1 MTDHAYVAL
10 IETPQQF
17 DQVEDFVAALVRE
30 GAGYA
35 NDIGVL
41 DAPNHFGKGALLVLF
56 TADRGLI
63 DACFHLE
70 FGFDG
75 PLHFEH
81 LDAFETEG
89 DEFGAEIVGFR
100 SLADEA
106 GEAADTP
113 EKVFAHVRAM
123 KGWARGSQREAHA
136 DPVAYEEAADDW
148 NRRLSEMLPVA
159 AVRRSKPAATKRAA
173 KPKVAAKRKVASKPA
188 AKAKTAGKRAGKKA
202 AGKTADRKTA
212 GRKAVAKKT
221 AGKKTAGKQSAAR
234 KKASPAA
241 SRQTARKSARKSARK
256 TARKSAQP
264 RRAQRR
270 SR

>member
-10 IETPQQF
+10 IEAPQQF

-41 DAPNHFGKGALLVLF
+41 DVPNHFKQGALLVLF

-75 PLHFEH
+75 PVHFEH

-113 EKVFAHVRAM
+113 EKVFDHVRRLQ
-123 KGWARGSQREAHA
+123 GWARGPHREAHA

-159 AVRRSKPAATKRAA
+159 AARPTVPAKRTRRAA
-173 KPKVAAKRKVASKPA
+173 KP
-188 AKAKTAGKRAGKKA
+188 
-202 AGKTADRKTA
+202 
-212 GRKAVAKKT
+212 VAKK
-221 AGKKTAGKQSAAR
+221 SPP
-234 KKASPAA
+234 KKA
-241 SRQTARKSARKSARK
+241 ARK
-256 TARKSAQP
+256 TAKAARRPKPAVAKSKPKLKLKAKAKAKAKSKAKP
-264 RRAQRR
+264 KLKAR
-270 SR
+270 SRTKAKAKAKARSVRRPTRVRSR

>member
-41 DAPNHFGKGALLVLF
+41 DAPNHFDKGALLVLF

-81 LDAFETEG
+81 LDAFETDG

-123 KGWARGSQREAHA
+123 KGWPRGDHREAHA

-159 AVRRSKPAATKRAA
+159 AVRKTKPAATKRAV
-173 KPKVAAKRKVASKPA
+173 KSRTAAKRKAARKPV
-188 AKAKTAGKRAGKKA
+188 AKAKTAHSGAGKKA
-202 AGKTADRKTA
+202 AGKTSTRKKAGRKVASRKPVGKKTA
-212 GRKAVAKKT
+212 GRKAAR
-221 AGKKTAGKQSAAR
+221 GKSAAR
-234 KKASPAA
+234 KKSSTPAA
-241 SRQTARKSARKSARK
+241 RKI
-256 TARKSAQP
+256 ARKSAQP
-264 RRAQRR
+264 RRVQRR
-270 SR
+270 AR

>member
-41 DAPNHFGKGALLVLF
+41 DASNHFGKGALLVLF

-113 EKVFAHVRAM
+113 EKVFAHVREM
-123 KGWARGSQREAHA
+123 KAWARGEHRAAHA

-159 AVRRSKPAATKRAA
+159 AVRKTRPAAPKRAA
-173 KPKVAAKRKVASKPA
+173 KAKVSAKRKAAVRKPP
-188 AKAKTAGKRAGKKA
+188 AKAKKAGTKSVGKKA
-202 AGKTADRKTA
+202 AGKKPAS
-212 GRKAVAKKT
+212 KKT
-221 AGKKTAGKQSAAR
+221 TGKKQSKRTAPRSA
-234 KKASPAA
+234 
-241 SRQTARKSARKSARK
+241 ARK
-256 TARKSAQP
+256 TARKASKA
-264 RRAQRR
+264 RGAKRR

>member
-17 DQVEDFVAALVRE
+17 DQIEDFVASLVRE

-41 DAPNHFGKGALLVLF
+41 DSPNHFGKGALLVLF

-106 GEAADTP
+106 GDTADTP

-123 KGWARGSQREAHA
+123 KGWPRGVQREAHA

-159 AVRRSKPAATKRAA
+159 AVRKTKPAATKRTV
-173 KPKVAAKRKVASKPA
+173 KSRPAAKRKAASKPA
-188 AKAKTAGKRAGKKA
+188 AKAKTARSG
-202 AGKTADRKTA
+202 
-212 GRKAVAKKT
+212 
-221 AGKKTAGKQSAAR
+221 AGKKTAGKTSARKKAGRKVAGRKPVGKKTAGRKSAAR
-234 KKASPAA
+234 KKSSPAA
-241 SRQTARKSARKSARK
+241 ARK
-256 TARKSAQP
+256 TARKSARP

>member
-41 DAPNHFGKGALLVLF
+41 EAPNHFDKGALLVLF

-123 KGWARGSQREAHA
+123 KGWARGSHREAHA

-159 AVRRSKPAATKRAA
+159 AVRTTKPTVTKRAV
-173 KPKVAAKRKVASKPA
+173 KSKAAATRKAASKPA
-188 AKAKTAGKRAGKKA
+188 AKAKTARRGAGTKA
-202 AGKTADRKTA
+202 AGKT
-212 GRKAVAKKT
+212 
-221 AGKKTAGKQSAAR
+221 SAR
-234 KKASPAA
+234 KKAGKKVAGRKPAGKRSARSKAAGGKSVARKKSSPAA
-241 SRQTARKSARKSARK
+241 ARKATRKSV
-256 TARKSAQP
+256 QP

>member
-123 KGWARGSQREAHA
+123 KGWARGGQREAHA

-159 AVRRSKPAATKRAA
+159 AVRKTKPAATKRAG
-173 KPKVAAKRKVASKPA
+173 KSRAAARRKVASKPA
-188 AKAKTAGKRAGKKA
+188 AKVKSARQGAGKQPARKSATRKNAGKKA
-202 AGKTADRKTA
+202 AGRKPV
-212 GRKAVAKKT
+212 GKKT
-221 AGKKTAGKQSAAR
+221 AGKKSAAR

-241 SRQTARKSARKSARK
+241 ARK
-256 TARKSAQP
+256 TARKSVTP
-264 RRAQRR
+264 RRAKRR
-270 SR
+270 AR

>member
-10 IETPQQF
+10 IETSQQF

-41 DAPNHFGKGALLVLF
+41 DAPNHFDKGALLVLF

-123 KGWARGSQREAHA
+123 KGWARGSHREAHA

-159 AVRRSKPAATKRAA
+159 AVRRTKLAAEKRAA
-173 KPKVAAKRKVASKPA
+173 RTKVAPKRKTAGKPA
-188 AKAKTAGKRAGKKA
+188 AKAKTAGKRAVKKA
-202 AGKTADRKTA
+202 A
-212 GRKAVAKKT
+212 GRKAVASKT
-221 AGKKTAGKQSAAR
+221 AASRKSAAR
-234 KKASPAA
+234 KKAPPAA
-241 SRQTARKSARKSARK
+241 SRKSSRKSAK
-256 TARKSAQP
+256 P
-264 RRAQRR
+264 GRRQNR

>member
-17 DQVEDFVAALVRE
+17 EQVEDFVAALVRE

-35 NDIGVL
+35 NDIGIL
-41 DAPNHFGKGALLVLF
+41 DASNHFDKGALLVLF

-89 DEFGAEIVGFR
+89 DQDGAEIVGFR

-106 GEAADTP
+106 GEQADTP
-113 EKVFAHVRAM
+113 EKVFDHIRGLR
-123 KGWARGSQREAHA
+123 GWARGPHREAHA

-159 AVRRSKPAATKRAA
+159 AVRRSSPAGGRKPPQRSKRVKKKPVAKKPVAKKAAA
-173 KPKVAAKRKVASKPA
+173 KKPA
-188 AKAKTAGKRAGKKA
+188 AKKR
-202 AGKTADRKTA
+202 
-212 GRKAVAKKT
+212 VAKKPP
-221 AGKKTAGKQSAAR
+221 AKKSVAKRAAAR
-234 KKASPAA
+234 KP
-241 SRQTARKSARKSARK
+241 ARKVATTKKPIKAGRRPARK
-256 TARKSAQP
+256 
-264 RRAQRR
+264 R

>member
-123 KGWARGSQREAHA
+123 KGWARGDHREAHA

-159 AVRRSKPAATKRAA
+159 AVRKTKPSATKRAV
-173 KPKVAAKRKVASKPA
+173 KSKTAARRKTASKPA
-188 AKAKTAGKRAGKKA
+188 AKAKTRRSGAGKKA
-202 AGKTADRKTA
+202 AGKT
-212 GRKAVAKKT
+212 V
-221 AGKKTAGKQSAAR
+221 AR
-234 KKASPAA
+234 KKARTQVARRKPAAKKTMSRKAAGAKSATRKKSSPAA
-241 SRQTARKSARKSARK
+241 ARK
-256 TARKSAQP
+256 TARKSAKP
-264 RRAQRR
+264 RRVQRQ

>member
-17 DQVEDFVAALVRE
+17 DQVEDFLAALVRE

-123 KGWARGSQREAHA
+123 KGWARGGHREAHA
-136 DPVAYEEAADDW
+136 DPAAYEEAADDW

-159 AVRRSKPAATKRAA
+159 AVRKSKPATTKRAA
-173 KPKVAAKRKVASKPA
+173 KTKPAAKRKAASKPV

-202 AGKTADRKTA
+202 ASKTSARKNAAGK
-212 GRKAVAKKT
+212 KAV
-221 AGKKTAGKQSAAR
+221 GKKTAGTKSAAR
-234 KKASPAA
+234 KKAAPAA
-241 SRQTARKSARKSARK
+241 ARK
-256 TARKSAQP
+256 TARKAAKP

>member
-17 DQVEDFVAALVRE
+17 DQVEDFIAALVHE

-41 DAPNHFGKGALLVLF
+41 DAPNHFSKGTLLVLF

-75 PLHFEH
+75 SLHFEH

-113 EKVFAHVRAM
+113 EKVFAHVRDM
-123 KGWARGSQREAHA
+123 KGWARGAHREAHA
-136 DPVAYEEAADDW
+136 DPAAYEEAADDW

-159 AVRRSKPAATKRAA
+159 AVRKTRPA
-173 KPKVAAKRKVASKPA
+173 AAKRAGQAKAASKRKTASKSA
-188 AKAKTAGKRAGKKA
+188 AKAKLAGNKSAGKKS
-202 AGKTADRKTA
+202 
-212 GRKAVAKKT
+212 
-221 AGKKTAGKQSAAR
+221 AGKKKSTSAATRSATR
-234 KKASPAA
+234 KPAVRKATRKASKARRTK
-241 SRQTARKSARKSARK
+241 SRAR
-256 TARKSAQP
+256 
-264 RRAQRR
+264 
-270 SR
+270 

>member
-10 IETPQQF
+10 IETPRQF

-106 GEAADTP
+106 GKHADTP
-113 EKVFAHVRAM
+113 EKVFDYVRRL
-123 KGWARGSQREAHA
+123 KGWTRGPRREAHA

-159 AVRRSKPAATKRAA
+159 AARPANSASRTRPKASKEIAKKPRPKNAVRKKKPVVAKPTVRKAAKPRSKPKAKAQA
-173 KPKVAAKRKVASKPA
+173 KPKAKVKVKVK
-188 AKAKTAGKRAGKKA
+188 AKAKAKA
-202 AGKTADRKTA
+202 R
-212 GRKAVAKKT
+212 
-221 AGKKTAGKQSAAR
+221 
-234 KKASPAA
+234 
-241 SRQTARKSARKSARK
+241 SARR
-256 TARKSAQP
+256 TP
-264 RRAQRR
+264 RNR

>member
-41 DAPNHFGKGALLVLF
+41 AAPNHFGKGALLVLF

-106 GEAADTP
+106 GEQADTP
-113 EKVFAHVRAM
+113 EKVFDHVRGLKRWM
-123 KGWARGSQREAHA
+123 RGPRREAHA

-159 AVRRSKPAATKRAA
+159 AARPAKPASRAR
-173 KPKVAAKRKVASKPA
+173 PK
-188 AKAKTAGKRAGKKA
+188 AGKKA
-202 AGKTADRKTA
+202 AKKSLPRKPV
-212 GRKAVAKKT
+212 RSKKQPVG
-221 AGKKTAGKQSAAR
+221 A
-234 KKASPAA
+234 
-241 SRQTARKSARKSARK
+241 KSALRSVAPSRNKPKTKPRLKTKTKTKTKAKAKAKAKPTAKNARRR
-256 TARKSAQP
+256 TRARL
-264 RRAQRR
+264 R
-270 SR
+270 

>member
-41 DAPNHFGKGALLVLF
+41 DAPNHFDKGALLVLF

-113 EKVFAHVRAM
+113 EKVFAHVRAL
-123 KGWARGSQREAHA
+123 KGWARGAHREAHA

-159 AVRRSKPAATKRAA
+159 AVRKTKPAATKRAA
-173 KPKVAAKRKVASKPA
+173 RTKVAPKRKTVGKPD
-188 AKAKTAGKRAGKKA
+188 AKAKTAGKRAVRKA
-202 AGKTADRKTA
+202 A
-212 GRKAVAKKT
+212 GRKAVASKT
-221 AGKKTAGKQSAAR
+221 AASRKSAAG

-241 SRQTARKSARKSARK
+241 SRKSSRKSAK
-256 TARKSAQP
+256 P
-264 RRAQRR
+264 GRRQSR

>member
-10 IETPQQF
+10 IESPRQF

-89 DEFGAEIVGFR
+89 DEFGAEIVGLR
-100 SLADEA
+100 SLADAA
-106 GEAADTP
+106 GEQADTP
-113 EKVFAHVRAM
+113 EKVFDHVRGL
-123 KGWARGSQREAHA
+123 KGWTRGPRREAHA

-159 AVRRSKPAATKRAA
+159 AARPAKSASRTRPKAGKKVAKKSLPKNAVRKKMPVVAKPAVRKAAKPRSKPEAKVQA
-173 KPKVAAKRKVASKPA
+173 KPKAKVK
-188 AKAKTAGKRAGKKA
+188 AKAK
-202 AGKTADRKTA
+202 
-212 GRKAVAKKT
+212 
-221 AGKKTAGKQSAAR
+221 
-234 KKASPAA
+234 
-241 SRQTARKSARKSARK
+241 SARR
-256 TARKSAQP
+256 TP
-264 RRAQRR
+264 RTR

>member
-10 IETPQQF
+10 IDSPQQF
-17 DQVEDFVAALVRE
+17 DQVEDFIAALVRE

-70 FGFDG
+70 FGFDA

-106 GEAADTP
+106 GDAADTP
-113 EKVFAHVRAM
+113 EQVFDHVRTS
-123 KGWARGSQREAHA
+123 KGWARGPRREAHA

-159 AVRRSKPAATKRAA
+159 AARPVK
-173 KPKVAAKRKVASKPA
+173 AAKRARP
-188 AKAKTAGKRAGKKA
+188 TA
-202 AGKTADRKTA
+202 
-212 GRKAVAKKT
+212 KAVAKQA
-221 AGKKTAGKQSAAR
+221 AGKPATKSAV
-234 KKASPAA
+234 KPLPQ
-241 SRQTARKSARKSARK
+241 QTARKQPAAAGKPARKKQAATAKPAVRAVTRPGIKSKSKARARPPHGPGARGKAARRK
-256 TARKSAQP
+256 TRAR
-264 RRAQRR
+264 
-270 SR
+270 

>member
-41 DAPNHFGKGALLVLF
+41 EAPNHFDKGALLVLF

-123 KGWARGSQREAHA
+123 KGWARGSHREAHA

-159 AVRRSKPAATKRAA
+159 AVRRKKPAVTKRAVKSKA
-173 KPKVAAKRKVASKPA
+173 AAKRKTASKPA
-188 AKAKTAGKRAGKKA
+188 ANAKTARSGAGKKV
-202 AGKTADRKTA
+202 A
-212 GRKAVAKKT
+212 GRKPVGKKSASRKG
-221 AGKKTAGKQSAAR
+221 AGKKSAAR
-234 KKASPAA
+234 KKSAPAA
-241 SRQTARKSARKSARK
+241 SRK
-256 TARKSAQP
+256 TARNSTKP

>member
-70 FGFDG
+70 FGFDA

-106 GEAADTP
+106 GEQADTP
-113 EKVFAHVRAM
+113 EQVFDHVRGM
-123 KGWARGSQREAHA
+123 KGWTRGPRREAHA

-159 AVRRSKPAATKRAA
+159 AARPASTVRRARPKAGKPAVKTEAQPVLKI
-173 KPKVAAKRKVASKPA
+173 PNVAICRIPSWFK
-188 AKAKTAGKRAGKKA
+188 GKRAP
-202 AGKTADRKTA
+202 ADECPWA
-212 GRKAVAKKT
+212 WQALL
-221 AGKKTAGKQSAAR
+221 
-234 KKASPAA
+234 PAHHV
-241 SRQTARKSARKSARK
+241 
-256 TARKSAQP
+256 
-264 RRAQRR
+264 
-270 SR
+270 

>member
-35 NDIGVL
+35 NDVGVL

-113 EKVFAHVRAM
+113 EKVFAHVRAV
-123 KGWARGSQREAHA
+123 KGWARGAQREAHA

-159 AVRRSKPAATKRAA
+159 AVRTTKPAATKRAA
-173 KPKVAAKRKVASKPA
+173 KSRAAPKRKTASQPA
-188 AKAKTAGKRAGKKA
+188 VKARAARSGAGKKPPSKSFPKKK
-202 AGKTADRKTA
+202 AGKKVA
-212 GRKAVAKKT
+212 GRKPV
-221 AGKKTAGKQSAAR
+221 GKKTAGKQNAAR
-234 KKASPAA
+234 KQASPAA
-241 SRQTARKSARKSARK
+241 ARK
-256 TARKSAQP
+256 TARKAVKP

-270 SR
+270 

>member
-41 DAPNHFGKGALLVLF
+41 DAPNHFGKNALLVLF

-123 KGWARGSQREAHA
+123 KGWARGSHREAHA

-159 AVRRSKPAATKRAA
+159 AVRRTKPTATKRAA
-173 KPKVAAKRKVASKPA
+173 KPKAAATRRKVAVEPA
-188 AKAKTAGKRAGKKA
+188 AKAKA
-202 AGKTADRKTA
+202 AGKGTGRKPAGKAVARKTA
-212 GRKAVAKKT
+212 GRKV
-221 AGKKTAGKQSAAR
+221 AGKKSAAR
-234 KKASPAA
+234 KKAAPVA
-241 SRQTARKSARKSARK
+241 ARK
-256 TARKSAQP
+256 TARMAAKP

>member
-10 IETPQQF
+10 IESPQQF

-123 KGWARGSQREAHA
+123 KGWARGGHREAHA

-159 AVRRSKPAATKRAA
+159 AVRKSKSAATKRAA
-173 KPKVAAKRKVASKPA
+173 KTTTATKRKAAAKPA
-188 AKAKTAGKRAGKKA
+188 AKSKAKTAGKKVARKTPVKKNAGRKVAGKKA
-202 AGKTADRKTA
+202 VGKKSASRKS
-212 GRKAVAKKT
+212 
-221 AGKKTAGKQSAAR
+221 AGKKSTAR
-234 KKASPAA
+234 NKASPAA
-241 SRQTARKSARKSARK
+241 SRKTVRKSRK
-256 TARKSAQP
+256 P
-264 RRAQRR
+264 RRAQSR

>member
-17 DQVEDFVAALVRE
+17 DQVEDFVDALVRD

-41 DAPNHFGKGALLVLF
+41 EAPNHFPKGALLVLF

-75 PLHFEH
+75 DLHFEH

-100 SLADEA
+100 SLGDEA
-106 GEAADTP
+106 GEQADTP
-113 EKVFAHVRAM
+113 EKVFDYVRALR
-123 KGWARGSQREAHA
+123 GWARGPRRVAHA
-136 DPVAYEEAADDW
+136 DPAAYEEAADDW
-148 NRRLSEMLPVA
+148 NRRLTEMLPVA
-159 AVRRSKPAATKRAA
+159 TARGAKQAPGRPAQRRKPQVARKPKAAA
-173 KPKVAAKRKVASKPA
+173 KPKKKSSPRKAASPPQKQAAKKPGPRKPPARKPA
-188 AKAKTAGKRAGKKA
+188 V
-202 AGKTADRKTA
+202 RK
-212 GRKAVAKKT
+212 
-221 AGKKTAGKQSAAR
+221 
-234 KKASPAA
+234 PA
-241 SRQTARKSARKSARK
+241 
-256 TARKSAQP
+256 
-264 RRAQRR
+264 RAQ
-270 SR
+270 SRKGRAR

>member
-17 DQVEDFVAALVRE
+17 DQVEDFIAALVRE

-123 KGWARGSQREAHA
+123 KGWARGGHREAHA

-159 AVRRSKPAATKRAA
+159 AVRRTKPAATKRAV
-173 KPKVAAKRKVASKPA
+173 KSKTAARRKTAGKPA

-202 AGKTADRKTA
+202 TGKT
-212 GRKAVAKKT
+212 
-221 AGKKTAGKQSAAR
+221 SAR

-241 SRQTARKSARKSARK
+241 SRK
-256 TARKSAQP
+256 TARKSAKA
-264 RRAQRR
+264 RRTQRR